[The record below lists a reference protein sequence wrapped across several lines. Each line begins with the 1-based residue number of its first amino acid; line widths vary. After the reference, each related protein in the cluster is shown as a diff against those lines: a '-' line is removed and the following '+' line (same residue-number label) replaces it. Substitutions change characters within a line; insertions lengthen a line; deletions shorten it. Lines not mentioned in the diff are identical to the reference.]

1 MHEIIRDHLEEHL
14 RSKAASSGLLK
25 FHAHLA
31 ECGECRD
38 AVARMEETA
47 IQLRT
52 LRTSAGLELAPG
64 FFARVMETIE
74 AGKRPTVWSL
84 LLDPIF
90 GKRLVYASLTL
101 VILLGTYMFST
112 EPVQIETA
120 SVPEV
125 ILSNQQR
132 EAQPSDSAETDRD
145 VILVNLATYKE

>member
-14 RSKAASSGLLK
+14 RSTAASSRLLE

-38 AVARMEETA
+38 AVVRMEETA

-52 LRTSAGLELAPG
+52 LRFGADFELAPG

-112 EPVQIETA
+112 EPLGIETA

-125 ILSNQQR
+125 ILSHQQR
-132 EAQPSDSAETDRD
+132 EAQQTDNAEADRD
-145 VILVNLATYKE
+145 VILVNLATYKD